1 MGNKPRKKI
10 VVATARPR
18 RAMNTGRSTKPE
30 WMTRAFLDAAIVIA
44 TTLATTLLLLLISGQ
59 LRDTTAGSLIARSAA
74 PALDPVVTEQPAP
87 EQSSI
92 SHPTPSPP
100 ANRATPSPTAP
111 VADRENNATT
121 DVTDDTTIKAAIDK
135 KLQDIAELSPYAITI
150 TISRGSVTVVGT
162 VPSDEVKEKIEKLVR
177 AVKGVKQIDNQV
189 VVVSEG

>member
-1 MGNKPRKKI
+1 MVNKPRKKI
-10 VVATARPR
+10 VVPTARHR

-30 WMTRAFLDAAIVIA
+30 WMTRAFQDAAIVIA
-44 TTLATTLLLLLISGQ
+44 TTLVTTLLLLLISGQ
-59 LRDTTAGSLIARSAA
+59 LRDSTAGSLIARSAA
-74 PALDPVVTEQPAP
+74 PALDPVVTGQPAP

-92 SHPTPSPP
+92 NHPTPSPS
-100 ANRATPSPTAP
+100 ANRATPSPTAA
-111 VADRENNATT
+111 VADPENDATT
-121 DVTDDTTIKAAIDK
+121 NVTDDTTIKAAIDK